1 MVSVFLETLIDMEK
15 DQIILKKL
23 LVGFRAI
30 QNINIALKRRIYQIW
45 PSFLDRE
52 SRKSYEISSLTE
64 LG

>member
-52 SRKSYEISSLTE
+52 SRKSYK
-64 LG
+64 